1 VSARAVALIP
11 VLEIGYNNQGVEVP
25 TKYPYWENTTLWD
38 AYHAGCYTVAGF
50 RDELHPYRPG
60 ASFYCLPAI
69 TDANLAKL
77 ARDQT
82 AEVRAGIWAR
92 VEACGFF
99 GGYVLRMGEE
109 DIFFP
114 QCCGQLS
121 DIVYWER
128 LAAGTSSSYEG
139 HPAPL
144 VRFTEDTV
152 LLDFI
157 GGKFDEDFQ
166 PPIPVPVVEISRP
179 ALQFAVAQANREL
192 AHFAQRLREV
202 NEVQGL
208 GVPAIDK
215 LLIWNDGKH
224 D

>member
-1 VSARAVALIP
+1 VSARAVARIP
-11 VLEIGYNNQGVEVP
+11 VLEIGYSNQGVEVP
-25 TKYPYWENTTLWD
+25 TKYPYWENTALWD
-38 AYHAGCYTVAGF
+38 AYHAACYTVAGF
-50 RDELHPYRPG
+50 RDELRPYRPG
-60 ASFYCLPAI
+60 ASFYCLPASP
-69 TDANLAKL
+69 DANL

-82 AEVRAGIWAR
+82 AEVRAGIGAR

-109 DIFFP
+109 AIFFP
-114 QCCGQLS
+114 QCGGQLS

-128 LAAGTSSSYEG
+128 LAAGPASSYEG

-152 LLDFI
+152 LLDFM

-179 ALQFAVAQANREL
+179 ALQVAVAQANREL
-192 AHFAQRLREV
+192 AHFAQRLRAL
-202 NEVQGL
+202 NEAEGL
-208 GVPAIDK
+208 GVPAIAK
-215 LLIWNDGKH
+215 LLIGNDGKH